1 MNQKYSEYSNL
12 YWKELEFDSK
22 DLDRLHS
29 ILGLDPILCKILCAN
44 GIHRYKSQELRQFVK
59 PAKSLLSQTQFITD
73 PAHLKQALSLLEDVI
88 KKKQKIMVH
97 GDSDADGILG
107 SSVLVVALRQLG
119 AKVIHDFPVRPREGH
134 GIQVRIIE
142 KAVKEKCRV
151 LITADCGTKDIE
163 AIKYAN
169 QVGLEVI
176 VTDHHQLGF
185 ELPAAKAI
193 INPLLAKK
201 EGPDNYLCGAGVAFK
216 FVVALSK
223 HLDKSYPKNVYRYLL
238 ALSALGTI
246 SDRMTF
252 KVAQNRA
259 MVYFGIQEFNK
270 TQVLGLKALKEISAK
285 GTAKIYAREVGRLI
299 SPRLNAPGRI
309 GDPDK
314 GIPDSNM
321 VLELLTYGLLENVE
335 ADSKD
340 RKFKQYVSD
349 FLKVF
354 ETQKEQ
360 KVVGDPAIQK
370 QAEIVDEVNEERK
383 KITEKIAIEIEAY
396 IEEKQGFTED
406 KIIVVRGKDWNSGVI
421 GIDTDRLRDRF
432 KKPAIIM
439 TEYTGVDYLKA
450 SVRSVPGVNMY
461 AFIEDIQKQ
470 FMEKYNKDPFVMDVQ
485 TKEGRKTMNSFG
497 GHAQAC
503 GFSLHRDDVPIIL
516 EMIKKLSDSIDPEAL
531 KYELEIVDELKIDQ
545 LNMEFFKS
553 LFQLNPFGEGF
564 YYPNFTIKGVELS
577 QKQRPFGNK
586 YQKDKTPHIEFYI
599 VDKARNKN
607 IKCVGFGLWNVFQ
620 KILAKGTK
628 KVDMVFSLETSWT
641 RSKKPRAYLYLNV
654 VDILPVARN

>member
-1 MNQKYSEYSNL
+1 MKEKYSKHSNL
-12 YWKELEFDSK
+12 YWKELEYDPKGFDK
-22 DLDRLHS
+22 VNKV
-29 ILGLDPILCKILCAN
+29 LGLDPILTKILCAN
-44 GIHRYKSQELRQFVK
+44 NIHTLKTQELKQFLK
-59 PAKSLLSQTQFITD
+59 PAKSLLSQTQFLSD
-73 PAHLKQALSLLEDVI
+73 EKHLQAALNLLEKI
-88 KKKQKIMVH
+88 ISKKQKIMVH

-142 KAVKEKCRV
+142 KAAKEKCAL

-169 QVGLEVI
+169 KVGLDVI

-185 ELPAAKAI
+185 ELPSAKAI

-201 EGPDNYLCGAGVAFK
+201 DNPDNALCGAGVAFK
-216 FVVALSK
+216 FMVALSK
-223 HLDKSYPKNVYRYLL
+223 HLNVSYPKNVYRYLL
-238 ALSALGTI
+238 ALAALGTI

-270 TQVLGLKALKEISAK
+270 TTVPGLKALKELSTK
-285 GTAKIYAREVGRLI
+285 GSSKVYAREIGRLI
-299 SPRLNAPGRI
+299 APRLNAPGRI
-309 GDPDK
+309 GDPEK

-321 VLELLTYGLLENVE
+321 VLELLTYGVLENLE
-335 ADSKD
+335 ADTKD

-360 KVVGDPAIQK
+360 KVEANPAVQK

-383 KITEKIAIEIEAY
+383 KITEKIALEIEAY
-396 IEEKQGFTED
+396 IEEKQGFVED
-406 KIIVVRGKDWNSGVI
+406 RIIVVRGKDWNSGVI

-432 KKPAIIM
+432 KKPAIII
-439 TEYTGVDYLKA
+439 TEYTGSDYLKA
-450 SVRSVPGVNMY
+450 SVRSVPAVNMY
-461 AFIEDIQKQ
+461 SFIENIQKKIMDTYQ
-470 FMEKYNKDPFVMDVQ
+470 KDPFVMDVV

-503 GFSLHRDDVPIIL
+503 GFSLHKDDLDLVL
-516 EMIKKLSDSIDPEAL
+516 SLIKESSQNIDPNHL
-531 KYELEIVDELKIDQ
+531 KYEIEIIDSLSFEE
-545 LNMEFFKS
+545 LNMDFFKL

-564 YYPNFTIKGVELS
+564 DYPNFTIKNVTVGN
-577 QKQRPFGNK
+577 KFRPFGNK
-586 YQKDKTPHIEFYI
+586 YSKDKTPHIEFYI
-599 VDKARNKN
+599 VDKSKRKN
-607 IKCVGFGLWNVFQ
+607 IKCVGFGLWNIFKDVIKESSHQ
-620 KILAKGTK
+620 
-628 KVDMVFSLETSWT
+628 VDLVFSVESAWT
-641 RSKKPRAYLYLNV
+641 RNKKPRPYLYLNV
-654 VDILPVARN
+654 VDIIAAK